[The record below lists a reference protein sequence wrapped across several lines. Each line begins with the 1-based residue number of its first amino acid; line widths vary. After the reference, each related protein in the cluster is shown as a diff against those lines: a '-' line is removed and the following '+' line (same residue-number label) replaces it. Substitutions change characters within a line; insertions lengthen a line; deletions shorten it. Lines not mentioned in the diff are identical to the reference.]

1 MKLLGLHPHNRLG
14 HIEAVEGA
22 NILERKLQNVS
33 NNVANIK
40 TPGFKKQRMTFEEYL
55 LPQMV
60 NNRRNAKGEVQK
72 TDFSQGFTQLTENPL
87 DFMIEGDGFFVVEG
101 KDKLMFT
108 RAGNFTINNEG
119 QLVTNEGY
127 PVLGNGQPIIINDTN
142 GAGVWLSEDNVLY
155 AGGVEVGKI
164 DVVVFDNNQGLQR
177 IGNNMYVQADASG
190 DPTVGNSRIKQ
201 GYIEGSNVN
210 PVESMVSLIDLYRQ
224 YEAQQKTLQT
234 VDELDKSAINNVGK
248 VT

>member
-1 MKLLGLHPHNRLG
+1 MKLIGLHPHNRLG

-22 NILERKLQNVS
+22 NMLEKQLQNVS

-40 TPGFKKQRMTFEEYL
+40 TPGFKKERMTFEEYL

-60 NNRRNAKGEVQK
+60 NNRRAAKGEVTK
-72 TDFSQGFTQLTENPL
+72 TDFTQGFAQLTENPL
-87 DFMIEGDGFFVVEG
+87 DFMIEGDGFFVVQG
-101 KDKLMFT
+101 NDKLMYT
-108 RAGNFTINNEG
+108 RSGNFTLNGEG
-119 QLVTNEGY
+119 QLVTNEGL
-127 PVLGNGQPIIINDTN
+127 PVLGDGQPIVINDTT
-142 GAGVWLSEDNVLY
+142 GTGVWLSEDNILY
-155 AGGVEVGKI
+155 SGGQELGKL
-164 DVVVFDNNQGLQR
+164 DVVVFDNNQGLER
-177 IGNNMYVQADASG
+177 LGGNMYAQTNASG
-190 DPTVGNSRIKQ
+190 DPVVSGSKIKQ

-234 VDELDKSAINNVGK
+234 VDGLDNRSANDVGK

>member
-1 MKLLGLHPHNRLG
+1 MKTIGLHPHNRLG

-22 NILERKLQNVS
+22 NILEKKLQKVS

-60 NNRRNAKGEVQK
+60 DNRRNAKGEIIK
-72 TDFSQGFTQLTENPL
+72 TDFSQGFAQLTENTL
-87 DFMIEGDGFFVVEG
+87 DFMIEGEGFFVVQG
-101 KDKLMFT
+101 TDKLMFT
-108 RAGNFTINNEG
+108 RAGNFTLNGEG

-127 PVLGNGQPIIINDTN
+127 PVLGDGQPIVINDVA

-155 AGGVEVGKI
+155 AGGEEVGRL
-164 DVVVFDNNQGLQR
+164 DVVVFDNNQGLER
-177 IGNNMYVQADASG
+177 LGNNMYCQTDASG
-190 DPTVGNSRIKQ
+190 DPIVGDSRIKQ

-210 PVESMVSLIDLYRQ
+210 PVESMIGLIDLYRQ

-234 VDELDKSAINNVGK
+234 VDSLDNRSVNDVGK